1 MSEQELP
8 PWLREQ
14 LSRLQQLQQNLQ
26 AIMMQKQQVELEIV
40 ETDRALEELRK
51 LEGDNPV
58 YKGAGPLLIKA
69 NKDDVLKELEEK
81 KELSNTRLTVL
92 GKQETRVKDN
102 LKEVENKINTMI
114 RQMQAGAASGG
125 IGGPGFGTA
134 RRTECWCVRRRIW
147 NTASGA
153 VTKPTIAFLVSR
165 RSLYEKNFSSLNF
178 CPVK

>member
-40 ETDRALEELRK
+40 ETDRALEELKK
-51 LEGDNPV
+51 LEGDNNSI

-69 NKDDVLKELEEK
+69 RKEDVLKELEEK
-81 KELSNTRLTVL
+81 KELSNTRVTVL

-114 RQMQAGAASGG
+114 RQMQSGASGG
-125 IGGPGFGTA
+125 QGLGTAAGGQGSGMPGGSGFGT
-134 RRTECWCVRRRIW
+134 RPQ
-147 NTASGA
+147 SQ
-153 VTKPTIAFLVSR
+153 
-165 RSLYEKNFSSLNF
+165 
-178 CPVK
+178 

>member
-40 ETDRALEELRK
+40 ETDRALEELKK
-51 LEGDNPV
+51 LEGDNNSI

-69 NKDDVLKELEEK
+69 RKEDVLKELEEK
-81 KELSNTRLTVL
+81 KELSNTRVTVL

-114 RQMQAGAASGG
+114 RQMQSGASGG
-125 IGGPGFGTA
+125 QGLGTAAGSQGPGMPGGSGFGA
-134 RRTECWCVRRRIW
+134 RPQ
-147 NTASGA
+147 GQ
-153 VTKPTIAFLVSR
+153 
-165 RSLYEKNFSSLNF
+165 
-178 CPVK
+178 

>member
-40 ETDRALEELRK
+40 EIERALEELK
-51 LEGDNPV
+51 KMEGDNNSV
-58 YKGAGPLLIKA
+58 YKGAGPLLIKT
-69 NKDDVLKELEEK
+69 KKEDVLKELEEK
-81 KELSNTRLTVL
+81 KELSNTRVTVL

-114 RQMQAGAASGG
+114 RQMQSGAAGG
-125 IGGPGFGTA
+125 AGVGGPGLGTP
-134 RRTECWCVRRRIW
+134 RGGQG
-147 NTASGA
+147 SGL
-153 VTKPTIAFLVSR
+153 PGGG
-165 RSLYEKNFSSLNF
+165 NFATR
-178 CPVK
+178 PQGQ